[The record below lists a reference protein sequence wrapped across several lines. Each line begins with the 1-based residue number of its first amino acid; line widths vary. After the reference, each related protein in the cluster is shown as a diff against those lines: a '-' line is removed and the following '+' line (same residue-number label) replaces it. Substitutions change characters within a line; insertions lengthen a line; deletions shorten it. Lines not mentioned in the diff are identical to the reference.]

1 MAPGTAPRLTDGPF
15 VLLISDR
22 PTERAALERAIALVM
37 DCRSMAAGG
46 TIPSTRPHLVV
57 LDLPPARAADL
68 DAALS
73 YPGPPLPRLHLVRGD
88 PAPAAPQLRQL
99 PAAAPR
105 QVVLATV
112 FAMIE
117 EASRA
122 SALRKRRLMERVTG
136 ATAIVTDLFDSAA
149 LGARLQQD
157 DVERGT
163 ELVLAAVSE
172 VGISTWLAE
181 VWRHD
186 IGVYQHTLGVAGHA
200 ATFGTKIGLSRTD
213 HRLLVRSALLH
224 DIGKSRIPVEI
235 LNKPGRL
242 TPEELRLMQRHPD
255 IGADMLRAQGAFE
268 DTVIDVVQHH
278 HERIDGKGLSAR
290 ARRVGDQ
297 RPRADRGAV
306 RRFLGPHRAPDVPA
320 LRHRGRGP
328 GDHARQRR
336 SAGPGPPAGFCA
348 RHARKRGPGGLN
360 RCGRG
365 IAATPRRVCG

>member
-278 HERIDGKGLSAR
+278 HERIDGKGYPHGLAGSAINDLVR
-290 ARRVGDQ
+290 IVALCDVFSALTERRTYRPSATAAEALAIMRDSGGQLDQ
-297 RPRADRGAV
+297 DLLRVFAPAM
-306 RRFLGPHRAPDVPA
+306 LGSEA
-320 LRHRGRGP
+320 L
-328 GDHARQRR
+328 
-336 SAGPGPPAGFCA
+336 
-348 RHARKRGPGGLN
+348 
-360 RCGRG
+360 
-365 IAATPRRVCG
+365 AA